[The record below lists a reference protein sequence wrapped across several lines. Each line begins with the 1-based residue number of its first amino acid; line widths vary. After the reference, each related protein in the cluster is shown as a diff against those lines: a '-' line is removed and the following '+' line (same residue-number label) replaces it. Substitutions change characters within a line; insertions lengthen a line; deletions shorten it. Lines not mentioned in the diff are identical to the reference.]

1 MERYLTQ
8 KTWDIEEALNNGN
21 KRIPFW
27 KMICSH
33 LCCSNNFF
41 KVEFENFLDDLQ
53 IFATESIMTGASF
66 CF

>member
-8 KTWDIEEALNNGN
+8 KTWDIDADLNNGN
-21 KRIPFW
+21 KRIPFC
-27 KMICSH
+27 KMIYNH

-53 IFATESIMTGASF
+53 VFATGFIMTGASF